1 MWNSYVPVHLM
12 LGSYV
17 NSYAPV
23 YWMLGSYVK
32 YVCAHELD
40 VG

>member
-1 MWNSYVPVHLM
+1 M

-23 YWMLGSYVK
+23 HWILGSYVK
-32 YVCAHELD
+32 YVCAHELY